1 MVQLSPAPV
10 PTRKDESRSHRGPIG
25 SRMFWAVLLGL
36 ALVLAARIWLIAPV
50 VVASDS
56 MEPTMGEGG
65 VALLLKPGPDPGK
78 VSAGTVVVFPHPE
91 DGSTTV
97 KRVVA
102 TGGQSVE
109 IRDALLFVDGQ
120 EVAEPFVDHSRID
133 GTWFGPAEVPQGH
146 VFVMG
151 DNRGVSVDSRHFGT
165 VPAEDLEAAVLLPPW
180 K

>member
-1 MVQLSPAPV
+1 MVQLSPAPA
-10 PTRKDESRSHRGPIG
+10 PSRKTQARKQRGPIRPRTFG
-25 SRMFWAVLLGL
+25 AVLLGL
-36 ALVLAARIWLIAPV
+36 TLVLAARLWLVAPV

-56 MEPTMGEGG
+56 MEPTMGEGS
-65 VALLLKPGPDPGK
+65 VALLLKPDPDPDT
-78 VSAGTVVVFPHPE
+78 VSAGTTVVFPHPE
-91 DGSTTV
+91 DGSTLV

-120 EVAEPFVDHSRID
+120 EVEEPFIDHSRID
-133 GTWFGPAEVPQGH
+133 GTWFGPAEVPPGH

-165 VPAEDLEAAVLLPPW
+165 IPAEDLEATVLLPW
-180 K
+180 T

>member
-1 MVQLSPAPV
+1 MVQLSPVPV
-10 PTRKDESRSHRGPIG
+10 PARKDESRTRRGPIG
-25 SRMFWAVLLGL
+25 SRAVWAVLLGL

-56 MEPTMGEGG
+56 MEPTMGEGSI
-65 VALLLKPGPDPGK
+65 ALVLKPDPDPAM
-78 VSAGTVVVFPHPE
+78 VSAGSVVVFPHPD

-102 TGGQSVE
+102 TGGQTVAIE
-109 IRDALLFVDGQ
+109 DALLVVDGRVV
-120 EVAEPFVDHSRID
+120 EEPFVDHSRID
-133 GTWFGPAEVPQGH
+133 GTYFGPVTVPDGH

-165 VPAEDLEAAVLLPPW
+165 VPADHLDARVLLPW
-180 K
+180 T

>member
-10 PTRKDESRSHRGPIG
+10 PTRKKPDRTRRRPIG
-25 SRMFWAVLLGL
+25 SRTVWAVLLGL
-36 ALVLAARIWLIAPV
+36 ALVLAARIWLVEPV

-56 MEPTMGEGG
+56 MEPTMGKGS
-65 VALLLKPGPDPGK
+65 VALLLKPDPDPHT
-78 VSAGTVVVFPHPE
+78 VSAGTTVVFPHPE

-102 TGGQSVE
+102 TGGQTVAIEDSV
-109 IRDALLFVDGQ
+109 LVVDGRT
-120 EVAEPFVDHSRID
+120 VAEPFVDHSRID
-133 GTWFGPAEVPQGH
+133 GTYFGPVTVPDGH

-165 VPAEDLEAAVLLPPW
+165 VPAEDLEARVLLPW
-180 K
+180 T

>member
-1 MVQLSPAPV
+1 MAALSTAPPPARETGPRGRPV
-10 PTRKDESRSHRGPIG
+10 GRRTL
-25 SRMFWAVLLGL
+25 WAVLLGL
-36 ALVLAARIWLIAPV
+36 VLVLATRIWLVEPV

-56 MEPTMGEGG
+56 MEPTMGEGSI
-65 VALLLKPGPDPGK
+65 ALLLKPDPDPDRI
-78 VSAGTVVVFPHPE
+78 SAGTTVVFPHPE

-120 EVAEPFVDHSRID
+120 EVEESFVDHSRID

-165 VPAEDLEAAVLLPPW
+165 VPAGTLEATVLLPRT
-180 K
+180 